1 MIKAY
6 IDASVKGNP
15 GSAGGGIL
23 LIDNTGRQRQL
34 AFALP
39 GKLSNHQAEFAV
51 FVNLLDLLLQEK
63 SQHETIMVYSD
74 SKVLVS
80 TVDKNHI
87 ANTDFL
93 PYLELIQQKLVAFE
107 LLILQ
112 WLPEANN
119 KGADNLARQGLK
131 KALKLQN
138 W

>member
-1 MIKAY
+1 
-6 IDASVKGNP
+6 
-15 GSAGGGIL
+15 
-23 LIDNTGRQRQL
+23 
-34 AFALP
+34 
-39 GKLSNHQAEFAV
+39 
-51 FVNLLDLLLQEK
+51 
-63 SQHETIMVYSD
+63 MVYSD

-80 TVDKNHI
+80 TVDKNHT